1 MNHVIL
7 GSFDLYELFVF
18 FFVYSF
24 IGWCSEVVF
33 AAVKHGKFVNRGFLN
48 GPLCPIYGAGA
59 VCILLALT
67 PLQKGRPWD
76 FLAVFACS
84 ALLCSALEFFTGF
97 IMEKFFH
104 RKWWDYGDRRFN
116 LMSYV
121 CLEMTLLWG
130 FACLLLMYVLHP
142 AVEAVFSHIPYKAG
156 FWLLMAAI
164 ALFIVDLFFTVLQV
178 TSLGRKIR
186 ELENINKK
194 LRAGSDF
201 IGEKLYGITTK
212 SEARIAALKQKIEKS
227 RLGKAFPKLIKE
239 RKKDKDET
247 KKQ

>member
-1 MNHVIL
+1 MNNVIL
-7 GSFDLYELFVF
+7 GSFDLYELFVY

-67 PLQKGRPWD
+67 PLQKGRSWD

-142 AVEAVFSHIPYKAG
+142 AIAAVFSHIPYKGGILAPDGGDRPVYRRSLLYRVAG
-156 FWLLMAAI
+156 HEPRQKDTRTGKHQQKTARGIGFPRRK
-164 ALFIVDLFFTVLQV
+164 TV
-178 TSLGRKIR
+178 
-186 ELENINKK
+186 
-194 LRAGSDF
+194 RASQPR
-201 IGEKLYGITTK
+201 
-212 SEARIAALKQKIEKS
+212 ARRASPL
-227 RLGKAFPKLIKE
+227 
-239 RKKDKDET
+239 
-247 KKQ
+247 

>member
-1 MNHVIL
+1 MNNVIL
-7 GSFDLYELFVF
+7 GSFDLYELFVY

-67 PLQKGRPWD
+67 PLQKGRSWD

-130 FACLLLMYVLHP
+130 FACLLLM
-142 AVEAVFSHIPYKAG
+142 
-156 FWLLMAAI
+156 
-164 ALFIVDLFFTVLQV
+164 
-178 TSLGRKIR
+178 
-186 ELENINKK
+186 
-194 LRAGSDF
+194 
-201 IGEKLYGITTK
+201 
-212 SEARIAALKQKIEKS
+212 
-227 RLGKAFPKLIKE
+227 
-239 RKKDKDET
+239 
-247 KKQ
+247 